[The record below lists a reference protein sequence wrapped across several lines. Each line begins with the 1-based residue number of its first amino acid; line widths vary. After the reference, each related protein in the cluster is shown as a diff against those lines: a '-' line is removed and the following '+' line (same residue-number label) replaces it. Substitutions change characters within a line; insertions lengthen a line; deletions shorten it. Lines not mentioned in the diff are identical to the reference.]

1 MRHGGRAVGA
11 LHFHARGDAADL
23 PALHGRNSILVH
35 DESRDARLFAQ
46 KFVWVTRSARVDFV
60 SSYFLMTA
68 GRVWACFCSW

>member
-11 LHFHARGDAADL
+11 LHFHARGDATDL

-46 KFVWVTRSARVDFV
+46 RFVWVTRSARVVFV
-60 SSYFLMTA
+60 CTYAMMTA
-68 GRVWACFCSW
+68 GSV